1 MTGVLLSKTNQM
13 RLTLLLLNNS
23 GFICYDKRCAIDYN
37 SCFLGYVQLRSA
49 SSACNLFVVIL
60 NKVNLVVTGAV
71 IS

>member
-13 RLTLLLLNNS
+13 RLPLLLLDNS
-23 GFICYDKRCAIDYN
+23 CFIWYHKRSAIDYY

-49 SSACNLFVVIL
+49 SSACNLFAVIL
-60 NKVNLVVTGAV
+60 NKVNLVVTGTV